1 MILLLLAFWVAE
13 LNGLD
18 APGPYPKYAEK
29 LELFG
34 QLVSVW
40 NVEVTYHR
48 SDGTRDTAATKNFG
62 RPVSVTTYPTRHYDV
77 RYRDAHRCLRA

>member
-18 APGPYPKYAEK
+18 APGAYPKYAEK

-48 SDGTRDTAATKNFG
+48 SE
-62 RPVSVTTYPTRHYDV
+62 
-77 RYRDAHRCLRA
+77 RDARHRGHEELRTTGIGDVSHSAL